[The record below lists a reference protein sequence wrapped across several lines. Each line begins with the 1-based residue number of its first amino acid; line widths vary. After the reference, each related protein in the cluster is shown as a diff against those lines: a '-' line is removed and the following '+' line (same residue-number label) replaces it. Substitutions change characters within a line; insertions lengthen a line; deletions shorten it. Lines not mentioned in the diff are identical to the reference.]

1 MHILTIPH
9 PYMKR
14 LLTAAFL
21 ALCVPLV
28 SLGQKPYG
36 NFEEY
41 PLDLLERP
49 NLRWL
54 SDREVVFPEMVH
66 PELWRGNRSPLEFQS
81 SDAES
86 DFEPLPNIPS
96 LLRH

>member
-14 LLTAAFL
+14 LLTAACL
-21 ALCVPLV
+21 ALCIPLV
-28 SLGQKPYG
+28 SVGQKPYG

-54 SDREVVFPEMVH
+54 SDREVVFPEGLV
-66 PELWRGNRSPLEFQS
+66 ELWARGLERNDPQLS
-81 SDAES
+81 RLIVD
-86 DFEPLPNIPS
+86 S
-96 LLRH
+96 LRRLTDVA